1 MLRIH
6 PVSPA
11 NAASIFRGLTHNDHM
26 TAAEWQSYC
35 RSKGL
40 LVFVAER
47 DEDLVG
53 YTAAESCPRRV
64 HIRDLVGDTRTG
76 RLLLDRLVMVA
87 GERDLSGWV
96 PADRPDLRRLFR
108 RRGFVSVGRGYPQGR
123 PAYFLFWDRNQ
134 GV

>member
-11 NAASIFRGLTHNDHM
+11 NAAAIFRGLTHRDHL
-26 TAAEWQSYC
+26 TTAEWQAYC

-53 YTAAESCPRRV
+53 YAAAESCPRRV
-64 HIRDLVGDTRTG
+64 HVLRLEGDTATC
-76 RLLLDRLVMVA
+76 RLLLDRLVRAA

-108 RRGFVSVGRGYPQGR
+108 RRGFVRDGTGYHEGR
-123 PAYFLFWDRNQ
+123 PAYFYFWDRNQ